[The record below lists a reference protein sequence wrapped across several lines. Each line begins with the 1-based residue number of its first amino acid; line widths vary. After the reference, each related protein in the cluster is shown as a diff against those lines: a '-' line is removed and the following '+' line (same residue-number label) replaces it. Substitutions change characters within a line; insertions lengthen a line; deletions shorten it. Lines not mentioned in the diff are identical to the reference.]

1 MMTYKGYAGQI
12 DYDSKA
18 GVFGGSVVN
27 ANVLISFEG
36 RDAAELR
43 DSFKNVVDLYLA
55 ECKAAGR
62 APERPYNGTIIVRIG
77 ADLHRRVALK
87 AAATRLSL
95 NKYVTSLIE
104 RATKE
109 TGSGLGTEGPPAP
122 KAKRDNKPRLRKAL
136 KNVSS

>member
-55 ECKAAGR
+55 ECKAVGK
-62 APERPYNGTIIVRIG
+62 APERPYNGTIIVRVG
-77 ADLHRRVALK
+77 PDLHRRVALK
-87 AAATRLSL
+87 AAATRLSV
-95 NKYVTSLIE
+95 NRYVTSLIE
-104 RATKE
+104 RAT
-109 TGSGLGTEGPPAP
+109 TDSGSGLGVEGPLAAR
-122 KAKRDNKPRLRKAL
+122 AKRVSKSRFRKAL
-136 KNVSS
+136 KRVSS

>member
-62 APERPYNGTIIVRIG
+62 APERPYNGTIIVRVG
-77 ADLHRRVALK
+77 PDLHRRVALK
-87 AAATRLSL
+87 AAATRLSM
-95 NKYVTSLIE
+95 NKYVASLIE

-109 TGSGLGTEGPPAP
+109 TGAGLEAGGPLATR
-122 KAKRDNKPRLRKAL
+122 AKRASKSRFRKAL
-136 KNVSS
+136 KKVSS

>member
-1 MMTYKGYAGQI
+1 MTYKGYAGQI

-18 GVFGGSVVN
+18 GAFGGSVVN

-55 ECKAAGR
+55 ECKAVGK
-62 APERPYNGTIIVRIG
+62 APERPYNGTIIVRVG
-77 ADLHRRVALK
+77 PDLHRRVALK

-95 NKYVTSLIE
+95 NKYVMSLIE
-104 RATKE
+104 RATADM
-109 TGSGLGTEGPPAP
+109 GSGLEAGGPPATR
-122 KAKRDNKPRLRKAL
+122 AKRASKSRQRKAL
-136 KNVSS
+136 KKVSS